1 LSVRTQINNTTVNA
15 SLQAD
20 TQSTSF
26 SQSSLL
32 LQCRYSLIGACTKRF
47 PHTVISTHNDTKI
60 APFHIA
66 SSFHAL
72 RSALSPS
79 VAAPLPAAFC
89 TSGAA
94 SQFLVSHTVHSRGWN
109 RRLSASV
116 VVDEPSGE
124 RVQGLQAAAGE
135 PPGEGESRRGDAPSA
150 MGQRREAVR
159 AHVLACVGDC
169 DLGRGCVV
177 WNRLVDQRR
186 ESLEGLESHG
196 RD

>member
-1 LSVRTQINNTTVNA
+1 MEAEVEGLFAPERIPH
-15 SLQAD
+15 
-20 TQSTSF
+20 
-26 SQSSLL
+26 SSRSKARGYGVHFANPPLL
-32 LQCRYSLIGACTKRF
+32 RA
-47 PHTVISTHNDTKI
+47 
-60 APFHIA
+60 
-66 SSFHAL
+66 
-72 RSALSPS
+72 SALSPS
-79 VAAPLPAAFC
+79 LAAPLLAAFC

-94 SQFLVSHTVHSRGWN
+94 SQLLVSHTVHSRGWN

-150 MGQRREAVR
+150 VGQRREAVR

-177 WNRLVDQRR
+177 WNRLVDQGR
-186 ESLEGLESHG
+186 ESLEGLEPHG